1 LQIGVVGMPG
11 PKPPQIVLSDREHR
25 ELERLVCAH
34 KTGQALVRRARV
46 VLLAA
51 MGYSNTAIAE
61 QVPMDVEAVGLWRHR
76 WAALREIPLDE
87 MNVVMRLAD
96 APRPGAVPRLSP
108 EQVCQILALA
118 CEQPGGSGRPI
129 NQWSHRELA
138 DEIVR
143 RGITDRISPRHAS
156 RLLKSSGPATASRP
170 LLAYPGSRRRS
181 RRKDH

>member
-1 LQIGVVGMPG
+1 MPG
-11 PKPPQIVLSDREHR
+11 PRPPEVVLTPAQRV
-25 ELERLVCAH
+25 ELERLVSAQ

-51 MGYSNTAIAE
+51 MGYSNTEIAE
-61 QVPMDVEAVGLWRHR
+61 QVPMDVEAVGLWRRR
-76 WAALREIPLDE
+76 WVALHEIPVEE
-87 MNVVMRLAD
+87 MNVVKRLAD

-118 CEQPGGSGRPI
+118 CEQPSGSGRPI
-129 NQWSHRELA
+129 SQWSHRELA

-156 RLLKSSGPATASRP
+156 RLLKSGRLAAAPSA
-170 LLAYPGSRRRS
+170 LLAYPRSRRRS
-181 RRKDH
+181 RHQDR

>member
-1 LQIGVVGMPG
+1 MPG
-11 PKPPQIVLSDREHR
+11 PKPPEVVLSDAQRR
-25 ELERLVCAH
+25 ELERLVSAQ

-51 MGYSNTAIAE
+51 MGYSNTDIAE
-61 QVPMDVEAVGLWRHR
+61 RVPMDVEAVGLWRRR
-76 WAALREIPLDE
+76 WVAVREIPLDE
-87 MNVVMRLAD
+87 MNVAQRLAD

-118 CEQPGGSGRPI
+118 CEQPSGSGRPI
-129 NQWSHRELA
+129 SHWSHRELA

-156 RLLKSSGPATASRP
+156 RLLKSGRPAAASRAV
-170 LLAYPGSRRRS
+170 LAYPRRR
-181 RRKDH
+181 R

>member
-1 LQIGVVGMPG
+1 MPG
-11 PKPPQIVLSDREHR
+11 PKPPEIVLHAEQRR
-25 ELERLVCAH
+25 ELERLVSAN
-34 KTGQALVRRARV
+34 KAAQALVRRARV
-46 VLLAA
+46 VRLAA

-76 WAALREIPLDE
+76 WAALCGIPVDE
-87 MNVVMRLAD
+87 MNVATRLAD

-118 CEQPGGSGRPI
+118 CEQPSGSDRPI
-129 NQWSHRELA
+129 SQWSHRELA

-156 RLLKSSGPATASRP
+156 RLLKSGR
-170 LLAYPGSRRRS
+170 LAAAPRAVLVDPGRRRRS
-181 RRKDH
+181 

>member
-1 LQIGVVGMPG
+1 MAGMPG
-11 PKPPQIVLSDREHR
+11 PKPPEIVLSAEQRRD
-25 ELERLVCAH
+25 LERLVCAH
-34 KTGQALVRRARV
+34 KTAQAVVRRARV

-51 MGYSNTAIAE
+51 MGYSNTDIAE

-76 WAALREIPLDE
+76 WAALCAIPLNE
-87 MNVVMRLAD
+87 MNVATRLAD

-118 CEQPGGSGRPI
+118 CEQPSDSDRPI
-129 NQWSHRELA
+129 SQWSHRELA

-156 RLLKSSGPATASRP
+156 RLLNSGRPAAAPRA
-170 LLAYPGSRRRS
+170 LLAYSGRRRRS
-181 RRKDH
+181 